1 MGLFTKDIG
10 REASP
15 FMLNVKICFGAL
27 GGLDSF
33 GMHSRCVR
41 DDGVRFSTVFHVA
54 KALQ

>member
-10 REASP
+10 RDASP
-15 FMLNVKICFGAL
+15 FMLNVKICL
-27 GGLDSF
+27 GTLGVLDSF